1 MIERRALASTY
12 SFWGILAVLLV
23 FTAIGFADLISD
35 YLNGGRRWQQGDW
48 LIHSLAGPVR
58 RGILGTGLIYVSDTL
73 AVNALAVTVAFQIL
87 VFTALMVVL
96 FFIATAVMTHPSQIA
111 ALLLPPFYPVMMV
124 SRFDG
129 MIYKD
134 VLAVLGLAILTLA
147 VVRPGTAR
155 WMLLLGV
162 ITLILAFFAHEAL
175 IFFFPAGA
183 FLIYLTGRNGT
194 SLSLIAIL
202 GLAAAAA
209 FVFAVLYSK
218 ADPVAICAELLDRG
232 LNRMLCEGPVDW
244 LNVSLGQAIST
255 TFEKAQVLHLFQFFS
270 VWLLSIM
277 VLCYLLGQQMRS
289 GLILGA
295 LTLLPFLLLFVVA
308 FDFGRWFSFSFTS
321 LVFIL
326 LATRVGREMPKRTF
340 AALATVGASSILTY
354 DPTSG
359 VYLSGVVNRF
369 VALLG

>member
-1 MIERRALASTY
+1 MIERRVLASTY
-12 SFWGILAVLLV
+12 SFYGLLAVFLL

-35 YLNGGRRWQQGDW
+35 YVNGGRRWQQGDW

-155 WMLLLGV
+155 WTLPVGV

-175 IFFFPAGA
+175 IFFFPAAA
-183 FLIYLTGRNGT
+183 FLIYLTGRSGA
-194 SLSLIAIL
+194 SVSLIAIL

-209 FVFAVLYSK
+209 FLFAVLYSR
-218 ADPVAICAELLDRG
+218 ADPAAICAELLDRG
-232 LNRMLCEGPVDW
+232 LNRVLCEGPVDW
-244 LNVSLGQAIST
+244 LNASLGHAVST
-255 TFEKAQVLHLFQFFS
+255 TFEKAQVQHLFQFFS
-270 VWLLSIM
+270 VWLLSIL

-295 LTLLPFLLLFVVA
+295 LTLLPFLPLFVVA

-326 LATRVGREMPKRTF
+326 LATRLGREMPKRTF
-340 AALATVGASSILTY
+340 VALAAVGASSILTY